1 MDSTAPGFDGYVVV
15 CRGDSEPGSPYAHGA
30 YELATRTVFPTRE
43 AALAYSVGIA
53 AERAPLVVEGR
64 WGGLRRDAAERFPRS
79 DP

>member
-1 MDSTAPGFDGYVVV
+1 MDKDRTEYVVV
-15 CRGDSEPGSPYAHGA
+15 CRGDAEPGSPYAHGA

-64 WGGLRRDAAERFPRS
+64 WSGLRRDAAERFPRS
-79 DP
+79 GP